1 MLIEITLTT
10 RTRSSPHTSSLLAQ
24 QHSLVTFNPCPSSR
38 ERTILVNA
46 GRPQAGDSPMDWG
59 LPSLLFRAVHI
70 SLPIIRGCSGRG
82 RSPRARQNCS
92 YLESGAVILSVDQTG
107 TKSANA

>member
-24 QHSLVTFNPCPSSR
+24 QH
-38 ERTILVNA
+38 ILVNA

-59 LPSLLFRAVHI
+59 LPSLFFRAVHI

-92 YLESGAVILSVDQTG
+92 YLQSGAVILSVDQTG
-107 TKSANA
+107 TKSVNA